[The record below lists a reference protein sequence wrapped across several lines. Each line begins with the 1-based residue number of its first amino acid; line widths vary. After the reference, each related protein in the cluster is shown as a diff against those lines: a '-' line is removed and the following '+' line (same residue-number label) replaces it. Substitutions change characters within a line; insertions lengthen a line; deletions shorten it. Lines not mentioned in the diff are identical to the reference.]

1 MAEDAEIKVPAA
13 YDESDPFAFMGASGT
28 GQTTFSTGASSDTP
42 VMFYVD
48 KTLQAVEYGDPADIV
63 EIYRSM
69 NMARITPDGSSPENS
84 SAFICKVKRGG
95 VMRVFI
101 PLMLFES
108 GKVLVYVPERQ
119 PENPDEL
126 AGITRDAVEF
136 IEAVGFIMDAV
147 SLEGNSQARANI
159 IDKVPVLSR
168 IDKEAGKSEGNV

>member
-1 MAEDAEIKVPAA
+1 VEIKVPAA
-13 YDESDPFAFMGASGT
+13 YDASDPFAFMGASGT

-69 NMARITPDGSSPENS
+69 NMARITPDGMSPENS
-84 SAFICKVKRGG
+84 SAFICTLKREG
-95 VMRVFI
+95 VMRVFV
-101 PLMLFES
+101 PFLLSES

-147 SLEGNSQARANI
+147 SLEGNSQTRTKI
-159 IDKVPVLSR
+159 IKNVPVLSR
-168 IDKEAGKSEGNV
+168 IHKEAGKSEGTV